1 MSLNA
6 TSFIGAHPSLVH
18 GLSEHV
24 LEKAI
29 LRNLHSHV
37 RKGKLAGLSRAGRRK
52 IANRRRRWFVDNI
65 IMHHKRL
72 HDRNR
77 QKAVDDM
84 RKKALEKREALKKR
98 QPTLNEALSLSKDG
112 PLKWRDKIDIKER
125 SLSAR
130 ERISSRRSRAR
141 SRWLSVSD
149 LVEDCKDDKK

>member
-6 TSFIGAHPSLVH
+6 TSFIGAHPSLIH
-18 GLSEHV
+18 GLAEHV

-37 RKGKLAGLSRAGRRK
+37 RKGKIAGLSRAGRRK

-72 HDRNR
+72 HDKNR
-77 QKAVDDM
+77 QQAVDAM

-98 QPTLNEALSLSKDG
+98 QPTLNEALSLNKDG
-112 PLKWRDKIDIKER
+112 PLKWRDKIDIRER

-130 ERISSRRSRAR
+130 ERISSRRSRAH

-149 LVEDCKDDKK
+149 LVEDRKDDKK